1 MSKKMDLISKDNGGI
16 DLLIERDAGNE
27 VRILTGK
34 YAISLEFWYD
44 LQSLVEKAITILE
57 DEENERRKKSENY

>member
-1 MSKKMDLISKDNGGI
+1 MSKKISSIENSAGGI

-34 YAISLEFWYD
+34 PSVSRKVWEELMDVCRGAIH
-44 LQSLVEKAITILE
+44 ALE
-57 DEENERRKKSENY
+57 DKEDNNG